1 MVTNGQPISENL
13 LTAPSGSTPNERR
26 SSERRS
32 SERRS
37 SERRSF
43 LNILWGIL
51 VRPRR
56 TWPYLSEHDRQGWWI
71 LMVLLLTL
79 TLIPAAISWT
89 YEKRAQTNIVQPSMP
104 YERFGYVEQPVTP
117 SGGVNPAGLILHL
130 FGRGAGTVINWLL
143 WATALYLVSVFWG
156 RSSKFGRMF
165 RLTLW
170 TWVPYAIRGVLQIGF
185 LLIGKSPIWN
195 PGLSGFV
202 IDRSTSGTTLIP
214 PGVGQ
219 VALASVLGHID
230 LFLVW
235 NLFLLIGGLI
245 AFTNL
250 RNKRAVW
257 AVILI
262 WAVLV
267 GLGVIPAIIGSN
279 LSRIGQI

>member
-1 MVTNGQPISENL
+1 MVTNGQPTSENL
-13 LTAPSGSTPNERR
+13 LTAPSGSTPN
-26 SSERRS
+26 
-32 SERRS
+32 ERRS

-71 LMVLLLTL
+71 LVLLLAL

-89 YEKRAQTNIVQPSMP
+89 YEKKAQTAIVQPSVP
-104 YERFGYVEQPVTP
+104 YEKFGYVEQPVTQP
-117 SGGVNPAGLILHL
+117 GGVNPAGLILHL

-170 TWVPYAIRGVLQIGF
+170 TWVPYAIRGVIQIGF
-185 LLIGKSPIWN
+185 LLIVKRPIWN

-235 NLFLLIGGLI
+235 NLFLLIGGLV

-267 GLGVIPAIIGSN
+267 GLGVIPAIVGNN